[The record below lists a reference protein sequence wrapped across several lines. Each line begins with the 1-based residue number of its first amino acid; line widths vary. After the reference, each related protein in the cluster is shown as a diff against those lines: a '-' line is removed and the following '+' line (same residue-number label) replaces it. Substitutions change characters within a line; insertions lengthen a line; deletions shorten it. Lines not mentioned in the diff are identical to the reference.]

1 MVNLTPLVELDSVD
15 GTVRIRS
22 FDRAGMMM
30 SETSLGTNCFLD
42 LLDRL
47 YQEVFPSPVT
57 QAPVVQVSA
66 SEADPD
72 GSDAPRAT

>member
-22 FDRAGMMM
+22 FDRAGMVM

-42 LLDRL
+42 LLDKL
-47 YQEVFPSPVT
+47 YQEVFPQPT
-57 QAPVVQVSA
+57 APELAAAFQSA
-66 SEADPD
+66 TE
-72 GSDAPRAT
+72 SDAPLAT